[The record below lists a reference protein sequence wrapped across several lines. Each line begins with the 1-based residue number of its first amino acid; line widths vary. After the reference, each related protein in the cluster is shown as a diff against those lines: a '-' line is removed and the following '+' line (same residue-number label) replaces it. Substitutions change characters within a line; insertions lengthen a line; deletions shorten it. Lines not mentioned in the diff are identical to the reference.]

1 MYSTY
6 YDYFLVTVGGSR
18 ILKKQMAL
26 PQSRRI
32 SQGCTSLLAQVASFS
47 SISCCTNFT
56 SYLIKAGD

>member
-32 SQGCTSLLAQVASFS
+32 SQGCTSLLAQVASLS
-47 SISCCTNFT
+47 AISCC
-56 SYLIKAGD
+56 SKLHIS